1 MVQVIYIA
9 AIVLLTAVDQLTKYA
24 AINTVKVNGPFEF
37 LFGLFQFRYV
47 ENTGAAFS
55 SFANN
60 KTILI
65 MVSGLLL
72 IGVLIVLLKR
82 QIDSKF
88 ANAALVLVAAGG
100 LGNMIDR
107 ILNGFVVDFIE
118 PLFIDFAVFN
128 FADMCITVGA
138 FMLIGFEI
146 YDIVRENKKNKANKE
161 NTAEEDKANEDD

>member
-1 MVQVIYIA
+1 MDRVIYIA
-9 AIVLLTAVDQLTKYA
+9 AIALLTVVDQLTKYA
-24 AINTVKVNGPFEF
+24 AINTVKVNGPYEF

-60 KTILI
+60 KTVLIL
-65 MVSGLLL
+65 VSGLLL
-72 IGVLIVLLKR
+72 IGVLIVLMKR
-82 QIDSKF
+82 QIESKF

-107 ILNGFVVDFIE
+107 ILNGYVVDFIE
-118 PLFIDFAVFN
+118 PLFIDFAVYN

-138 FMLIGFEI
+138 FMLIGYEIFEA
-146 YDIVRENKKNKANKE
+146 VRENRKKKVTEDNAD
-161 NTAEEDKANEDD
+161 ADKANEDD